1 MKINITVI
9 FIVGVV
15 IDFADDMKNGS
26 GKLNIINA
34 NSEKN
39 QAKIKDM
46 LSRILL
52 WFIKNYFSR
61 RLLSIHAVFS

>member
-15 IDFADDMKNGS
+15 YDFTEDMKNGS
-26 GKLNIINA
+26 GKLNIINV
-34 NSEKN
+34 NDGTN

-46 LSRILL
+46 LSK
-52 WFIKNYFSR
+52 F
-61 RLLSIHAVFS
+61 

>member
-1 MKINITVI
+1 MEINITVI

-46 LSRILL
+46 LSKILL
-52 WFIKNYFSR
+52 
-61 RLLSIHAVFS
+61 